1 MRAPPLRRGFCCWL
15 CSGRALTM
23 RRAWCGQ
30 VMASH
35 EHNAVVVSMGT
46 TAGKPEDTGCEP
58 TWENVREAIASA
70 QQL

>member
-1 MRAPPLRRGFCCWL
+1 MVVLGQGSDDAP
-15 CSGRALTM
+15 
-23 RRAWCGQ
+23 WCGQ

-58 TWENVREAIASA
+58 TWENVREAIASV